1 MGLIEYCKIADCS
14 PGFEAVVVNQLI
26 ATSVDL
32 TKLIENFNN
41 QLGTV
46 YNPSH
51 FQLYQEDLISIIRK
65 FKNKIIHGHLKDVK
79 GKPENF
85 SFPPLGQGSI
95 PFEEVFESLKEIN
108 YNGAFSI
115 EYEGNYFGNYSIPID
130 EIIFQGY
137 YFCSKLYRK
146 VCS

>member
-1 MGLIEYCKIADCS
+1 MKKTRGVEKIGWNWLCDGLMGLIEYCKIADFS

-51 FQLYQEDLISIIRK
+51 FQLY
-65 FKNKIIHGHLKDVK
+65 
-79 GKPENF
+79 
-85 SFPPLGQGSI
+85 
-95 PFEEVFESLKEIN
+95 
-108 YNGAFSI
+108 
-115 EYEGNYFGNYSIPID
+115 
-130 EIIFQGY
+130 
-137 YFCSKLYRK
+137 
-146 VCS
+146 